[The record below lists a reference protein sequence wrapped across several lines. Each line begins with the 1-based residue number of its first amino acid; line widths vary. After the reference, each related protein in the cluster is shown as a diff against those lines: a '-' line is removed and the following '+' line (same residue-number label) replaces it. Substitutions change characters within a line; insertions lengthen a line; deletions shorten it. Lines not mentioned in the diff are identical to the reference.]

1 MLLPPKSPLP
11 VEMNGFVY
19 CLCRIMSS
27 YSFRGLHNR
36 FNISQFPNT
45 RGVIKRR
52 KRIGPTTAHNKLTAH
67 PKPHVIWNLSLAVVL
82 SIVILFV
89 VI

>member
-27 YSFRGLHNR
+27 YSFRG
-36 FNISQFPNT
+36 FNISFISHSSPNVE
-45 RGVIKRR
+45 GNEQEYKNID
-52 KRIGPTTAHNKLTAH
+52 P
-67 PKPHVIWNLSLAVVL
+67 P
-82 SIVILFV
+82 
-89 VI
+89 